1 MTPEDVAEQKR
12 VAFDNLYALDEL
24 SAEEDDPGLAGS
36 VQAIKGKVVGD
47 SAVHGSLAN
56 RTRRRTPA
64 ISRSLS
70 TPYPPTNHQF
80 LPSTR
85 TELTALQL
93 LEHVEIVK
101 ETPVPSLRK
110 SATVTGVESS
120 EDPTRLPFPPLFP
133 QPMPLSSLKK
143 SLEGASAAEIPTMP
157 SSSAL
162 PSFSAIPKAIGRKR
176 KREGALAEIRLVP
189 EDQRVFSGL
198 NFCMQMDTVGI
209 IVHNTDCIQTSSPT
223 ATATKAAT

>member
-1 MTPEDVAEQKR
+1 MPRKMTPEEFAEQKR
-12 VAFDNLYALDEL
+12 VAFDDLYALDEL

-47 SAVHGSLAN
+47 FVVHDSLAN
-56 RTRRRTPA
+56 RRRTPGF
-64 ISRSLS
+64 SRSLS

-80 LPSTR
+80 PSSICTKA
-85 TELTALQL
+85 TALQL
-93 LEHVEIVK
+93 LENSEVVK

-110 SATVTGVESS
+110 SATVTGVESL
-120 EDPTRLPFPPLFP
+120 EDPTRLPFPSLLP
-133 QPMPLSSLKK
+133 QPMPLTSPKK
-143 SLEGASAAEIPTMP
+143 SLKDAQAVEDPIMP

-176 KREGALAEIRLVP
+176 KREGALAEIKFVP

-198 NFCMQMDTVGI
+198 NFCM
-209 IVHNTDCIQTSSPT
+209 
-223 ATATKAAT
+223 